1 MTAPASE
8 LIVVASGMLTGVGY
22 NAPATLA
29 ALRAGVSGIR
39 SLTWPDPESGKRVR
53 CARVWLPQRH
63 AGTELLV
70 DLLAPAVDECFI
82 AADRFDTENIP
93 LLLGVAQSVRR
104 GRPAGV
110 EQDLLRQIYQR
121 IDAPACAASRIYP
134 GDQSGCAFALLEAR
148 RLLAGGYADRVLIG
162 GVDSLLERRTIMAYA
177 EARRLLTP
185 ANFNGFLPGEA
196 GSAVMIA
203 SAPGET
209 GGLRIV
215 GIGHGEEPATIED
228 TKALRGNALTSAI
241 RTALASADVT
251 MPQVNFRVTDL
262 SGEHYKF
269 KEAMFAAL
277 RLDQAPRKL
286 PFQMWHPVEFLGEI
300 RAAILPCLLA
310 WTWDA
315 FRRGYAPG
323 PEALIHLGSD
333 DGHRFAFAAR
343 AA

>member
-1 MTAPASE
+1 MTTPVPE
-8 LIVVASGMLTGVGY
+8 LIVVASGMLTAVGY

-29 ALRAGVSGIR
+29 ALRAGVSGVR

-63 AGTELLV
+63 AGTDLLA
-70 DLLAPAVDECFI
+70 DLLAPAVDECL
-82 AADRFDTENIP
+82 AAAGRSDTENIP

-104 GRPAGV
+104 GRPADV
-110 EQDLLRQIYQR
+110 DQNLLRQIYQR
-121 IDAPACAASRIYP
+121 IDAPSCALSRIHP
-134 GDQSGCAFALLEAR
+134 GDQSGCAFALLEAQ

-177 EARRLLTP
+177 ESRRLLTA

-196 GSAVMIA
+196 GTAVMVA
-203 SAPGET
+203 SAPGEK

-215 GIGHGEEPATIED
+215 GTGHAEETATIED
-228 TKALRGNALTSAI
+228 TEALRGSALTSAI
-241 RTALASADVT
+241 KTALASAGLT
-251 MPQVNFRVTDL
+251 MPQVSFRVTDL

-269 KEAMFAAL
+269 KEAMFAVL
-277 RLDQAPRKL
+277 RLDQAPRKQ
-286 PFQMWHPVEFLGEI
+286 PFEMWHPVEFLGEI

-323 PEALIHLGSD
+323 REALIHLGSD
-333 DGHRFAFAAR
+333 DGHRFAFVAR